1 MRHLEVPVRALL
13 AVAAGGVVGS
23 AARTGVEAWVGGGE
37 FPVAVLVVNLVGS
50 FLLGFYLSR
59 RERTVSGET
68 SLHFWAIGALG
79 SFTTFSTFSV
89 ELVVMLE
96 AGDATT
102 AASYLA
108 ASILG
113 GLIAAVMGLRIG
125 AGVR

>member
-1 MRHLEVPVRALL
+1 
-13 AVAAGGVVGS
+13 
-23 AARTGVEAWVGGGE
+23 VGGGE

-79 SFTTFSTFSV
+79 SFTTFSTLSV